1 MKGGPNTP
9 SSSSSSSHEQEDNNE
24 YNHNNENEN
33 DEEYEQE
40 DQEYEN
46 EERPKLAEGFFE
58 IESVRK
64 KRSRKGKLQ
73 YLIKWR
79 GWPETANTW
88 EPFEN
93 LMSCSDIIDAFEE
106 RLKSG
111 KKGSSKKQKRKSEVL
126 QATPAK
132 KKKKQHNHQQQQQQQ
147 QQQERGSP
155 AATYDV
161 PPVKVTLIEDPLSHP
176 SGNGQ
181 TSSKWAE
188 SSGKGTGTVRK
199 LKHLSDN
206 GSLAV
211 SRQSEE
217 RIESDELNVK
227 LSELKGASS
236 TDKEKIDELDVHI
249 QDQSG
254 EGVSPS
260 NGISNVNGQN
270 SVWVCRSGGAKR
282 RKSGAV
288 KRFKQDSHSVI
299 TNHTP
304 DAIDRIASSNVVV
317 LDPGIQTFDQ
327 VGNCFGS
334 VNTVDTS
341 RSMYAITKII
351 KPIEYSVSKLN
362 DLRDIL
368 VTFLVLRSDGKEVMV
383 DNRYLKANY
392 PLLVM
397 LSTSDTHSSL
407 RDTIDLDKWE
417 GWLLESVFKMQLG
430 GTSGK

>member
-161 PPVKVTLIEDPLSHP
+161 PPVKVTLIEDP
-176 SGNGQ
+176 
-181 TSSKWAE
+181 
-188 SSGKGTGTVRK
+188 
-199 LKHLSDN
+199 
-206 GSLAV
+206 
-211 SRQSEE
+211 
-217 RIESDELNVK
+217 
-227 LSELKGASS
+227 
-236 TDKEKIDELDVHI
+236 
-249 QDQSG
+249 
-254 EGVSPS
+254 
-260 NGISNVNGQN
+260 
-270 SVWVCRSGGAKR
+270 
-282 RKSGAV
+282 
-288 KRFKQDSHSVI
+288 
-299 TNHTP
+299 
-304 DAIDRIASSNVVV
+304 
-317 LDPGIQTFDQ
+317 
-327 VGNCFGS
+327 
-334 VNTVDTS
+334 
-341 RSMYAITKII
+341 
-351 KPIEYSVSKLN
+351 
-362 DLRDIL
+362 
-368 VTFLVLRSDGKEVMV
+368 
-383 DNRYLKANY
+383 
-392 PLLVM
+392 
-397 LSTSDTHSSL
+397 
-407 RDTIDLDKWE
+407 
-417 GWLLESVFKMQLG
+417 
-430 GTSGK
+430 

>member
-1 MKGGPNTP
+1 MKGGPNTTP
-9 SSSSSSSHEQEDNNE
+9 SSSSHEQDDNNNENE
-24 YNHNNENEN
+24 YNEENENEN
-33 DEEYEQE
+33 DEEFEQQ
-40 DQEYEN
+40 DQEY

-111 KKGSSKKQKRKSEVL
+111 KKGSSKKQKRKLEVVPR
-126 QATPAK
+126 TPPAK
-132 KKKKQHNHQQQQQQQ
+132 KKKKHQQQQQQ

-155 AATYDV
+155 AANYDV
-161 PPVKVTLIEDPLSHP
+161 PPVKVKLIEEPLSHP
-176 SGNGQ
+176 SGNGA

-188 SSGKGTGTVRK
+188 SSAKGTGTVRK
-199 LKHLSDN
+199 LKRLSDN
-206 GSLAV
+206 GSSVV

-217 RIESDELNVK
+217 MIESDELNVK
-227 LSELKGASS
+227 LSELKGTSP
-236 TDKEKIDELDVHI
+236 TDKEKIDELDVRI
-249 QDQSG
+249 QDRSG
-254 EGVSPS
+254 EGISPS

-288 KRFKQDSHSVI
+288 KRFKQDSQPVE

-304 DAIDRIASSNVVV
+304 DAVDRIAIANGVVV
-317 LDPGIQTFDQ
+317 EPVIQNFDQ

-351 KPIEYSVSKLN
+351 KPIEYSISKLN

-368 VTFLVLRSDGKEVMV
+368 VTFLVLRSDGKEIMV

-392 PLLVM
+392 PLL
-397 LSTSDTHSSL
+397 LINFYEQHIQYAS
-407 RDTIDLDKWE
+407 E
-417 GWLLESVFKMQLG
+417 
-430 GTSGK
+430 

>member
-9 SSSSSSSHEQEDNNE
+9 SSSSSSHEQEDNNE

-33 DEEYEQE
+33 ENDEEYEQE
-40 DQEYEN
+40 YQEYEN

-111 KKGSSKKQKRKSEVL
+111 KKGSSKKQKRKSEVVL

-132 KKKKQHNHQQQQQQQ
+132 KKKKQHNHQQQQ

-161 PPVKVTLIEDPLSHP
+161 PPVKVKLIEDPLSLP

-199 LKHLSDN
+199 LKRLSDN

-211 SRQSEE
+211 SQQIEE

-249 QDQSG
+249 QDRSG

-288 KRFKQDSHSVI
+288 KRFKQDSHPDV

-351 KPIEYSVSKLN
+351 KPIEYSISKLN

-392 PLLVM
+392 PLLLINFYEQHIQYASDLAEQAATSLVRAM
-397 LSTSDTHSSL
+397 LCTLDARL
-407 RDTIDLDKWE
+407 RR
-417 GWLLESVFKMQLG
+417 
-430 GTSGK
+430 